1 MKKLITLVALSL
13 ISLALIADEDLIAKL
28 DTDKD
33 GQISIEEAAE
43 DVSLAAMF
51 SELDTNKYGYLSI
64 SELSNEN

>member
-51 SELDTNKYGYLSI
+51 SELDTNKDGYLSI
-64 SELSNEN
+64 TELSNEN